1 MKFPNKIAASIVIAI
16 CLFVVSGALVT
27 GCNTS
32 QQKVAYNT
40 IYSVEKGVT
49 ASYDGYLDTVI
60 TGKTPTNSVPAV
72 SKAYNHFQGGVLIAL
87 DAVQFNTNALAPA
100 NLVQE
105 GADVIN
111 LIGTFN
117 K

>member
-1 MKFPNKIAASIVIAI
+1 MKFSNKIAASIVIAI
-16 CLFVVSGALVT
+16 CLFAVSGALVT

-60 TGKTPTNSVPAV
+60 TGATPTNSVPTV
-72 SKAYNHFQGGVLIAL
+72 SKAYNHFQGSVALAL
-87 DAVQFNTNALAPA
+87 DAVQFNTNALAPTS
-100 NLVQE
+100 LIQE
-105 GADVIN
+105 STDVIS
-111 LIGTFN
+111 LIGTF
-117 K
+117 KK